1 MAAGGSEGRE
11 EGRVLLVTSGQRSE
25 SLLNILWC
33 TEHSPT
39 MKNYLTPDVS
49 GTKVNNL
56 EVKWRSGAKK
66 PARVSSELGGKLE
79 EC

>member
-1 MAAGGSEGRE
+1 M
-11 EGRVLLVTSGQRSE
+11 LLVARGQRPE
-25 SLLNILWC
+25 SLLSILQC
-33 TEHSPT
+33 TEHSPE

-56 EVKWRSGAKK
+56 EVKWGLGGKK

-79 EC
+79 DC

>member
-1 MAAGGSEGRE
+1 M
-11 EGRVLLVTSGQRSE
+11 LLVTRGQRPE
-25 SLLNILWC
+25 SLLSILQC
-33 TEHSPT
+33 TEHSPM

-56 EVKWRSGAKK
+56 EVKWGSGGKK
-66 PARVSSELGGKLE
+66 PARMSSELGGKLE